1 MKPGNLISFII
12 FILSAHVV
20 LASPCTHTTTSFNC
34 VKYERPVDGDT
45 FEVSIPG
52 LHPLIGKKVKIRVS
66 GVDSPE
72 INRAKNA
79 CEKEKGRTA
88 KKLVDNLLK
97 RAKRID
103 LKNIQRGKYFR
114 IAADVLI
121 DGTSLKSYLI
131 KNQLGVPYGDG
142 KKPKVNWCKPL
153 RHISSKSD

>member
-1 MKPGNLISFII
+1 MKFHIILI
-12 FILSAHVV
+12 ILSLPAVTF
-20 LASPCTHTTTSFNC
+20 ATPCTHTTTSFNC
-34 VKYERPVDGDT
+34 VTYERPVDGDT

-103 LKNIQRGKYFR
+103 LKNIERGKYFR

-131 KNQLGVPYGDG
+131 KNQLGVPYNGG
-142 KKPKVNWCKPL
+142 KKTKVNWCKPL
-153 RHISSKSD
+153 RHVSSKSD